1 MSEIP
6 TDRPKVGIG
15 VIVMRQG
22 RILIGERAA
31 GHGSNTFMI
40 PSGHLEF
47 GESFEETACREVE
60 EETGLKDIEIK
71 GIVFLGNDIAYEK
84 HYVTIGVLAGS
95 KEGEPYNAEPDK
107 CQNWTWMDPKD
118 VPDNM
123 FYSNKKVIE
132 NWLKKE
138 FYTD

>member
-40 PSGHLEF
+40 PGGHLEF

-60 EETGLKDIEIK
+60 EETGL
-71 GIVFLGNDIAYEK
+71 
-84 HYVTIGVLAGS
+84 
-95 KEGEPYNAEPDK
+95 
-107 CQNWTWMDPKD
+107 
-118 VPDNM
+118 
-123 FYSNKKVIE
+123 
-132 NWLKKE
+132 
-138 FYTD
+138 